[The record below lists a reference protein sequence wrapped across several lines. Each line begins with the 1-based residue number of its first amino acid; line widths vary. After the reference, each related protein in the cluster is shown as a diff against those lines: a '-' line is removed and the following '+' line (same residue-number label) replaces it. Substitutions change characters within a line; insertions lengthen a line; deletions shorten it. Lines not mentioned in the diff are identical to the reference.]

1 VSIDTRNPLGY
12 LHTWKPYKKGQVML
26 ARVEDVLAEYAAHL
40 PLTCRQIY
48 YRMIGAYGYP
58 KGEKFEDS
66 LYTLLVNARR
76 AGTIPFESIR
86 DDTIANCGG
95 AWHDDVEGVWRGV
108 DATLRDIGFNRQAGQ
123 PQRLEVWCE
132 AAGMVP
138 QLRKIT
144 HEYSIPVYSSGGFNS
159 LTAIRQIVDDCIAQ
173 GGRIE
178 GERRL
183 EWPDDGDDDIL
194 PALPRV
200 IGRHVEGQDTTVVLH
215 LGDFD
220 PSGVSI
226 FERVRD
232 DVTAFLEDDAPELSF
247 EAVRV
252 ALTRE
257 QIDEH
262 KLPTDPVKT
271 RDSRSKT
278 WTRERRGCGPDRTH
292 KCELEALAPDL
303 VAELLKAA
311 IEKRL
316 DDDALAEAKLQEKR
330 DRSGLWYARG
340 VPDFEISPYRDFR
353 NGRRQLGDFARRR
366 LDWRWD
372 AA

>member
-1 VSIDTRNPLGY
+1 VSNETRNPLGY
-12 LHTWKPYKKGQVML
+12 LDEWRPYKKTQVML
-26 ARVEDVLAEYAAHL
+26 ARVQDVLAEYEAHL

-48 YRMIGAYGYP
+48 YRMIGAFGYP

-76 AGTIPFESIR
+76 ARIIPFESIR

-95 AWHDDVEGVWRGV
+95 AWHDDIEGVWRGV
-108 DATLRDIGFNRQAGQ
+108 DATLKEVGFNRQAGQ

-159 LTAIRQIVDDCIAQ
+159 LTAIRQIVDDCIAH
-173 GGRIE
+173 
-178 GERRL
+178 GERIV
-183 EWPDDGDDDIL
+183 DGY
-194 PALPRV
+194 
-200 IGRHVEGQDTTVVLH
+200 VEGQDNTVVLH

-232 DVTAFLEDDAPELSF
+232 DVEAFLEDDAPGLYF
-247 EAVRV
+247 EARRV

-262 KLPTDPVKT
+262 DLSTDPVKT

-278 WTRERRGCGPDRTH
+278 WVRERRGCGPDRTH
-292 KCELEALAPDL
+292 KCELEALPPDL
-303 VAELLKAA
+303 VAKLLQEAIRDLVDSKAF
-311 IEKRL
+311 R
-316 DDDALAEAKLQEKR
+316 EAKAQEER
-330 DRSGLWYARG
+330 DRSGLWYVRG
-340 VPDFEISPYRDFR
+340 VPDFEISPYRDFG
-353 NGRRQLGDFARRR
+353 NGRRQLGDFARRPLAD
-366 LDWRWD
+366 LDWR